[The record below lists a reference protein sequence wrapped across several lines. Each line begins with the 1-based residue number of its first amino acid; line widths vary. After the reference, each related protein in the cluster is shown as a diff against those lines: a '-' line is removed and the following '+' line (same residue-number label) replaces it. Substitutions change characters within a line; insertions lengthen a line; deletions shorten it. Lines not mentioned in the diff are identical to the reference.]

1 MPANVESMFYVNDM
15 PWHREGVPLD
25 DPPNTISAIKHSGLD
40 WKVSKVKLFSEDK
53 KLVEGYYGIKRNDTG
68 DVLGIVKGGY
78 TPLQNSEAF
87 NFFDPLISN
96 KFIQYE
102 TAGALGKGETIWIL
116 AKIKQN
122 TEIRINGDDIVN
134 KYLLLSNSH
143 DGQSAVSVKF
153 TPIRVVCQNTLNVAL
168 DRGETTKI
176 RHITSIHKKLEDV
189 NVAVENIIRIYSR
202 AEENFKSMFRH
213 KIDDI
218 QVKEY
223 FNRIYP
229 VIDEKN
235 VSSESQYKKR
245 EANIRIQQQLMVNFT
260 ESFGVKNFGIGGTLW
275 AAYNAVTEFI
285 DHPSGYKLG
294 DNKLLKRIWFGEG
307 ESIKEKAY
315 IEALNFIRAA

>member
-1 MPANVESMFYVNDM
+1 MPANVDSMFYVGDM
-15 PWHREGVPLD
+15 PWHREGVALNE
-25 DPPNTISAIKHSGLD
+25 PPNTIAAIEYAGLD
-40 WKVSKVKLFSEDK
+40 WEVSKVNLYSEDRK
-53 KLVEGYYGIKRNDTG
+53 RVDGYYGIKRNDTG
-68 DVLGIVKGGY
+68 DILGIVKGGY
-78 TPLQNSEAF
+78 TPLQNCEAF

-116 AKIKQN
+116 AKIK
-122 TEIRINGDDIVN
+122 EKSVIRVYGDDIVD
-134 KYLLLSNSH
+134 KYLLLSNGH

-153 TPIRVVCQNTLNVAL
+153 TPIRVVCQNTLNLAL
-168 DRGETTKI
+168 DQGETTKI